1 MVRHLRARGARG
13 PSGRRAALA
22 RGRDEPGTGDEQ
34 TRRRRRLAAPGRGAG
49 AVRSSL
55 VPGRAM
61 MANKSTTWMV
71 TGVLGVAGVVAG
83 ALASN
88 STEPTQDPGGAIV
101 VTDSGAGGNNSG
113 TPGKD
118 ENGTDEPTAT
128 THRATRSR
136 AAGGM
141 TAGPQPP
148 TPPSTRARRRAPVTP
163 TMWTPTMA
171 VR

>member
-1 MVRHLRARGARG
+1 
-13 PSGRRAALA
+13 
-22 RGRDEPGTGDEQ
+22 
-34 TRRRRRLAAPGRGAG
+34 
-49 AVRSSL
+49 
-55 VPGRAM
+55 

-118 ENGTDEPTAT
+118 ENGTDEPTGDDAPGDQKQDGRGDDGGNSAT
-128 THRATRSR
+128 DSAQHTSPPPRTGDSDDVDSDD
-136 AAGGM
+136 GG
-141 TAGPQPP
+141 
-148 TPPSTRARRRAPVTP
+148 PVTVS
-163 TMWTPTMA
+163 MA
-171 VR
+171 SPDSPDSPEDDDDDDDEDEAEED